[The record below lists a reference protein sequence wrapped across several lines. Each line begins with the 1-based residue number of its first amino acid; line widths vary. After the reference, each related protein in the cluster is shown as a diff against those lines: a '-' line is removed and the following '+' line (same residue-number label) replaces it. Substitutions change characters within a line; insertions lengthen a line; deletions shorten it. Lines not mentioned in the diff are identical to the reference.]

1 VASVVVGVLG
11 LAVARRLRSRA
22 PRHPWIDVLTALAM
36 GSFVILT
43 FVPMSYESHRMA
55 TRVFADPTAHRATLS
70 VWWAVYGTLA
80 VAFGF
85 VRGYKPARLAGLA
98 LLGVVA
104 AKVLVIDLMGV
115 SLLWR
120 AVSFLAV
127 GVLMLGVAVAYGWIA
142 RKLEEVRRAVVV

>member
-1 VASVVVGVLG
+1 
-11 LAVARRLRSRA
+11 
-22 PRHPWIDVLTALAM
+22 
-36 GSFVILT
+36 
-43 FVPMSYESHRMA
+43 
-55 TRVFADPTAHRATLS
+55 
-70 VWWAVYGTLA
+70 
-80 VAFGF
+80 
-85 VRGYKPARLAGLA
+85 
-98 LLGVVA
+98 VVA